1 MERVVNI
8 LKLLEKSS
16 CFLFGARGTGK
27 SYAIRSSLSHSTQLI
42 DLLKSDTYLSLNA
55 NASQLEHMIQKKI
68 VVIDEIQRIPELLNE
83 VHRLIE
89 EKKIRFLL
97 TGSSARQLK
106 RKGTNLLA
114 GRALVA
120 KLYPLTWYE
129 ISREQSF
136 DLNKYL
142 LLGGLPKAYLE
153 DVGQE
158 FLFAYVDMYLKE
170 EIMAE
175 ALVRNLA
182 NYHRFLQAAAS
193 CNSKIINFTKIASD
207 AQLSPNTV
215 RDYFQIL
222 EDTLLAYMLPP
233 FQGNKRKTV
242 MASKFYFFDPGV
254 RNAILNIRSV
264 PEASDIFGENFE
276 QFIVSELRAYLSYH
290 NLRQPL
296 TYWRS
301 QTKLEVDLVVGE
313 EHAIEIKSSEKVS
326 PRDHKGLLAISEE
339 ANFQKLWLVSRDR
352 VNMTFE
358 SGIQQIFWRDFLE
371 KLWNGKVIQ
380 S

>member
-1 MERVVNI
+1 
-8 LKLLEKSS
+8 
-16 CFLFGARGTGK
+16 
-27 SYAIRSSLSHSTQLI
+27 
-42 DLLKSDTYLSLNA
+42 
-55 NASQLEHMIQKKI
+55 
-68 VVIDEIQRIPELLNE
+68 
-83 VHRLIE
+83 
-89 EKKIRFLL
+89 
-97 TGSSARQLK
+97 
-106 RKGTNLLA
+106 
-114 GRALVA
+114 
-120 KLYPLTWYE
+120 
-129 ISREQSF
+129 
-136 DLNKYL
+136 
-142 LLGGLPKAYLE
+142 
-153 DVGQE
+153 
-158 FLFAYVDMYLKE
+158 
-170 EIMAE
+170 
-175 ALVRNLA
+175 
-182 NYHRFLQAAAS
+182 
-193 CNSKIINFTKIASD
+193 
-207 AQLSPNTV
+207 
-215 RDYFQIL
+215 
-222 EDTLLAYMLPP
+222 
-233 FQGNKRKTV
+233 

-301 QTKLEVDLVVGE
+301 QTELEVDLVVGE